1 MVDHLVLL
9 RFRPDAAPED
19 IAALFE
25 QLRGLADAIE
35 GITGFRGGAY
45 RSPEGLNRGFSH
57 GFVMTFSSEAARDA
71 YLPHPAHQ
79 RVVAML
85 LPMLE
90 GGLEGALAFDLI
102 DGML

>member
-9 RFRPDAAPED
+9 RFRPDVAPED

-57 GFVMTFSSEAARDA
+57 GFVMTFRSEAARNA

-85 LPMLE
+85 LPLLE

-102 DGML
+102 DGAL